1 MPGSLKRRPLIFN
14 LFMMDTGHHEASWRL
29 PGSYPLANLDIEY
42 FEKLARLAE
51 SVTFDSVF
59 LADHPSL
66 EGGGRR
72 PSGRIEPLTLLT
84 AVARATTR
92 IGLIATAS
100 TSYNDPYNLARKFAS
115 LDLVSGGRA
124 GWNIVTTAGDASA
137 RNFGLDSQPSHLE
150 RYQRADEFVAVARKL
165 WDSWED
171 DAVVADPS
179 SGVWSDD
186 AKIHAI
192 DHHGRFFDVRGPMN
206 LPRTPQG
213 HPVLV
218 QAGSSEDGR
227 DFAARHAEAV
237 FTAQQTLADGQAFY
251 ADLKRRAKLAGR
263 DPGLVKILPGLVPVI
278 GSTEAEAR
286 DLDDQLDQLILA
298 ESARDRLA
306 RRFGLSPEQLP
317 LDAPLPSDLPTEDD
331 IEGAKSRYTLI
342 VELGRREQLTVRQLI
357 GRLGGGRGHRT
368 FAGTPEQV
376 ADTIEEWAAQGAAD
390 GFNVMPAALPSGFE
404 AFAEHVVP
412 ILRSRGLIRSEY
424 AGTTLREHYGLPR
437 PASQYA
443 PVPEGALA

>member
-1 MPGSLKRRPLIFN
+1 MPGFLNFN

-42 FEKLARLAE
+42 FEKLAQLAE

-66 EGGGRR
+66 ESAGRR

-84 AVARATTR
+84 AVARATRR

-100 TSYNDPYNLARKFAS
+100 TSYNDPYNLARRFAS

-150 RYQRADEFVAVARKL
+150 RYQRADEFVSVAQKL

-171 DAVVADPS
+171 DAVAADADG
-179 SGVWSDD
+179 GVWADES
-186 AKIHAI
+186 KIHTI
-192 DHHGRFFDVRGPMN
+192 DHKGRFFSVQGPMN
-206 LPRTPQG
+206 LPRSPQG

-218 QAGSSEDGR
+218 QAGSSEDGK

-237 FTAQQTLADGQAFY
+237 FTAQQTLADGQVFY
-251 ADLKRRAKLAGR
+251 ADLKRRVALAGR
-263 DPGLVKILPGLVPVI
+263 DPDGVKILPGLVPVI
-278 GSTEAEAR
+278 GSTEAAALS
-286 DLDDQLDQLILA
+286 LDAQLDELILA

-306 RRFGLSPEQLP
+306 RQFGLDPARLP
-317 LDAPLPSDLPTEDD
+317 LDKPLPDDLPADDD

-342 VELGRREQLTVRQLI
+342 VELGRRENLTVRQLI

-376 ADTIEEWAAQGAAD
+376 ADTIEQWAREGAAD
-390 GFNVMPAALPSGFE
+390 GFNIMPAALPSGFE
-404 AFAEHVVP
+404 LFAEHVVP
-412 ILRSRGLIRSEY
+412 ILRQRGLIRPEY
-424 AGTTLREHYGLPR
+424 EGMTLREHYGLPR

-443 PVPEGALA
+443 AVAEEALA